1 MFHCHWYRTRRGI
14 VYKGAGVNKQIDVYV
29 LRYMRGW
36 TFECYMN
43 NWNHTDIK
51 YYFLIAITF
60 ILFEAA
66 LMDRATL
73 SQCEIVG
80 KIYIYVY
87 AYNILVQQTDNI
99 EL

>member
-1 MFHCHWYRTRRGI
+1 
-14 VYKGAGVNKQIDVYV
+14 
-29 LRYMRGW
+29 MRGW

-80 KIYIYVY
+80 NIYIC
-87 AYNILVQQTDNI
+87 ICIQHTCTTDRQHRVMKETSCNYDI
-99 EL
+99 ANSL